1 MNILQICS
9 KPPFPPK
16 DGGALA
22 MNILT
27 QGLLNA
33 GHHVKVLTVNTSKHF
48 VDLHTVDTAYKQ
60 KTNYEAVFID
70 TRIKP
75 LKALLSLFSPRS
87 YNIERFFSVEFEQT
101 LIRIL
106 KEETFDIVHLET
118 LYVSPYVDTIRK
130 YSSAKIV
137 LRSQNGG

>member
-1 MNILQICS
+1 
-9 KPPFPPK
+9 
-16 DGGALA
+16 

-70 TRIKP
+70 TSIKP
-75 LKALLSLFSPRS
+75 LKALLSLFL
-87 YNIERFFSVEFEQT
+87 NLGLTGI
-101 LIRIL
+101 
-106 KEETFDIVHLET
+106 
-118 LYVSPYVDTIRK
+118 
-130 YSSAKIV
+130 
-137 LRSQNGG
+137 